1 MRDVQVPLGE
11 WLLMMSL
18 GSARVRNSFVM
29 VSRHVGLVPAVER
42 DMRAFEMSITTTKV
56 AGPVV
61 SWRLFDVTWIELLR
75 T

>member
-1 MRDVQVPLGE
+1 MI
-11 WLLMMSL
+11 SL
-18 GSARVRNSFVM
+18 GSARVRSCSVM
-29 VSRHVGLVPAVER
+29 ASHHVGLVPAEER